1 MTAFR
6 LMFAGE
12 IKTVETK
19 NFNGIQFAE
28 LSLCKKNYA
37 KQGTDPTFTWV
48 RVGIREPADFLVA
61 KLVKGAFIAGSGEM
75 SARTYQDKDG
85 KDKTSIDI
93 RCTGFDVEMPRSE
106 AAADFEGEQQ
116 IPQRSPARP
125 RPAPATADQDPPF

>member
-12 IKTVETK
+12 IKTVEAKIFNETK
-19 NFNGIQFAE
+19 FAE

-37 KQGTDPTFTWV
+37 KPGVDPTFTWV
-48 RVGIREPADFLVA
+48 RVSIREPADFLVA

-75 SARTYQDKDG
+75 SSRTYQDKDG

-93 RCTGFDVEMPRSE
+93 RCTGFDVEMPRSDAAVEPERE
-106 AAADFEGEQQ
+106 APA
-116 IPQRSPARP
+116 PQRGPARP
-125 RPAPATADQDPPF
+125 RPAAADDDSGPPF

>member
-6 LMFAGE
+6 LSFSGE

-19 NFNGIQFAE
+19 NFNGTQFAE

-37 KQGTDPTFTWV
+37 KQGVDPTFTWV
-48 RVGIREPADFLVA
+48 RVSIREPADFLVA

-85 KDKTSIDI
+85 KGKTSIDI
-93 RCTGFDVEMPRSE
+93 RCTGFDVDMPRGD
-106 AAADFEGEQQ
+106 AVADPSCDPQDQQREQ
-116 IPQRSPARP
+116 SMP
-125 RPAPATADQDPPF
+125 RPAPAAADDEPPF

>member
-6 LMFAGE
+6 LTFAGE

-19 NFNGIQFAE
+19 NFNGTQFAE

-37 KQGTDPTFTWV
+37 KQGAEPSFTWV
-48 RVGIREPADFLVA
+48 RVSIREPADFLVA

-85 KDKTSIDI
+85 KDKSSIDI
-93 RCTGFDVEMPRSE
+93 RCTGFDVEMPR
-106 AAADFEGEQQ
+106 GETVAEPESPPQT
-116 IPQRSPARP
+116 PQRGPSRP
-125 RPAPATADQDPPF
+125 RPAPAADDDEPPF

>member
-37 KQGTDPTFTWV
+37 KQGVEPTFTWV
-48 RVGIREPADFLVA
+48 RVSVREPADFLVA

-93 RCTGFDVEMPRSE
+93 RCTGFDVEMPRGE
-106 AAADFEGEQQ
+106 TVADSDGEQQ
-116 IPQRSPARP
+116 TPQRSPARP
-125 RPAPATADQDPPF
+125 RPAPVTSDQEPPF